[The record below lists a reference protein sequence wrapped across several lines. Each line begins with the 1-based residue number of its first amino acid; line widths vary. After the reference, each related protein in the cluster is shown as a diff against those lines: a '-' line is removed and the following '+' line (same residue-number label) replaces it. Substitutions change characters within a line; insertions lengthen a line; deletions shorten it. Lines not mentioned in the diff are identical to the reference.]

1 LFGQLHVGQ
10 WLARLRP
17 SVPAENAY
25 GVRGFGGFASKA
37 AGAAVSLLALS
48 ACAVGPDFAVPPAP
62 QVSGYTPEGQPA
74 ATVSVDIAGGA
85 TQKFDTGRD
94 IPGEWWKVFHSKELD
109 GLIAEA
115 LQANPSLQA
124 AQAALWQA
132 KENLYAQEGHL
143 MPSLDANGSATR
155 QQFSPA
161 EFGGAGAPFIFNL
174 FQTTVNVSYTPDV
187 FGGQRR
193 LIETQSALA
202 DYQRFQLEATYLT
215 LTSNVV
221 TAAVQEASLRGQ
233 IDATLDIIKSET
245 DQLTVVRNQFDAGA
259 AARTDVLTQQS
270 AVATTQATLPPLQKQ
285 LEQQRHLLLTLIGR
299 FPNDARNDH
308 LTLAS
313 LRLPTD
319 LPVSLP
325 SQLVEQRPDVRASQA
340 QLHQASA
347 QIGVA
352 IANRL
357 PQFTLTGDYG
367 SAAVTTAAL
376 FTPGALIW
384 SAAASGTQP
393 LFHGFTL
400 LHQQRAAEAAYDQ
413 AGAQYRSTVLTAFQN
428 VADALRA
435 LQFDA
440 ATLKAQRAALRD
452 ASETLDLARGQY
464 RLGAITYLILLNA
477 QNSYQQARLAV
488 VQAQAARYADTAAL
502 FQALGGGWWNR
513 ADVAPNP
520 YTPDPDPATVAAPN
534 TVPGTPAAKEA
545 VQ

>member
-1 LFGQLHVGQ
+1 LFGPLEQRKRRS
-10 WLARLRP
+10 AR
-17 SVPAENAY
+17 AQNAC
-25 GVRGFGGFASKA
+25 GVRGFGVFASKA
-37 AGAAVSLLALS
+37 AGAALSLWTLSLLALS

-62 QVSGYTPEGQPA
+62 AVSGFTPEGQPA
-74 ATVSVDIAGGA
+74 ATVSVDIASGA
-85 TQKFDTGRD
+85 AQRFDIGRD

-115 LQANPSLQA
+115 LRANPSLQA

-132 KENLYAQEGHL
+132 KENLYAQQGHL
-143 MPSLDANGSATR
+143 MPSLDANASDTR

-161 EFGGAGAPFIFNL
+161 EFGQPGSPLIFNL

-193 LIETQSALA
+193 QIETQAALA

-233 IDATLDIIKSET
+233 IDATIEIIKSES

-259 AARTDVLTQQS
+259 ASRTDVLTQQS

-319 LPVSLP
+319 LPLSLP

-367 SAAVTTAAL
+367 SAAAATAAL

-393 LFHGFTL
+393 IFHGFTL

-534 TVPGTPAAKEA
+534 TIPGTPAAKEA

>member
-1 LFGQLHVGQ
+1 MRRRR
-10 WLARLRP
+10 ASNSRRP
-17 SVPAENAY
+17 NSA
-25 GVRGFGGFASKA
+25 AS
-37 AGAAVSLLALS
+37 
-48 ACAVGPDFAVPPAP
+48 AP
-62 QVSGYTPEGQPA
+62 
-74 ATVSVDIAGGA
+74 
-85 TQKFDTGRD
+85 
-94 IPGEWWKVFHSKELD
+94 
-109 GLIAEA
+109 
-115 LQANPSLQA
+115 
-124 AQAALWQA
+124 
-132 KENLYAQEGHL
+132 
-143 MPSLDANGSATR
+143 
-155 QQFSPA
+155 
-161 EFGGAGAPFIFNL
+161 PFIFNL
-174 FQTTVNVSYTPDV
+174 FQSTVNVSYAPDV

-193 LIETQSALA
+193 LIETQAALA

-215 LTSNVV
+215 LDLERGDGGG
-221 TAAVQEASLRGQ
+221 AGSL
-233 IDATLDIIKSET
+233 
-245 DQLTVVRNQFDAGA
+245 
-259 AARTDVLTQQS
+259 AARPDRRDARHHQIGDRPAWRRAQSIRRRRRRAADVLTQQS

-319 LPVSLP
+319 LPLSLP

-393 LFHGFTL
+393 IFHGFTL

-435 LQFDA
+435 LQLDA
-440 ATLKAQRAALRD
+440 ATLKAQRAALRA
-452 ASETLDLARGQY
+452 ASDTLDLARGQY

-477 QNSYQQARLAV
+477 QRSYQQARLAV

>member
-1 LFGQLHVGQ
+1 LFGQWHVGR

-17 SVPAENAY
+17 SALAQNAC
-25 GVRGFGGFASKA
+25 GARGFGVFASKA
-37 AGAAVSLLALS
+37 SGVALSLLALS

-62 QVSGYTPEGQPA
+62 ELSGYTPEGRPA
-74 ATVSVDIAGGA
+74 ATVSVDIASGA
-85 TQKFDTGRD
+85 SQKFDTGRD
-94 IPGEWWKVFHSKELD
+94 IPGEWWKVFHSRELD

-115 LQANPSLQA
+115 LRANPSLQA

-132 KENLYAQEGHL
+132 KENLYAQQGHL
-143 MPSLDANGSATR
+143 LPSLDANASDTR

-161 EFGGAGAPFIFNL
+161 EFGQPGSPLIFNL
-174 FQTTVNVSYTPDV
+174 FQTTLNISYTPDV

-193 LIETQSALA
+193 LIETQAALA

-233 IDATLDIIKSET
+233 IDATRDIIKSDTE
-245 DQLTVVRNQFDAGA
+245 QLGVVRNQFDAGA
-259 AARTDVLTQQS
+259 ASRTDVLTQQS
-270 AVATTQATLPPLQKQ
+270 AVAAAEATLPPLQKQ
-285 LEQQRHLLLTLIGR
+285 LEQQRHVLLALIGR

-325 SQLVEQRPDVRASQA
+325 SQLVEQRPDVRAAQT

-413 AGAQYRSTVLTAFQN
+413 AGAQYRSTVLAAFQN

-477 QNSYQQARLAV
+477 QNSYQQALLAV

-513 ADVAPNP
+513 ADIAPNP

-534 TVPGTPAAKEA
+534 TVPGTPAAKGA